1 MVPSGMAPQ
10 FIAINFWCFLALR
23 PWMIFENTSFPTPLS
38 PVIKVL
44 KSVDATLT
52 AVFNAL
58 SSRGE

>member
-1 MVPSGMAPQ
+1 
-10 FIAINFWCFLALR
+10 
-23 PWMIFENTSFPTPLS
+23 MIFENTSFPTPLS